1 MSIDCCMADHITNTG
16 RFVWLRQENGMLD
29 CHAADLRADAKMSE
43 CISDCCMGLVLALIQ
58 PGVGRDACKRRVS
71 VQ

>member
-1 MSIDCCMADHITNTG
+1 
-16 RFVWLRQENGMLD
+16 MLD
-29 CHAADLRADAKMSE
+29 CRAADLRADAKMSE
-43 CISDCCMGLVLALIQ
+43 CILDCCMGLVLALIQ